1 MQQAIDVYVHQ
12 YLPYSWSAFNKM
24 NCLSVHDFTL
34 NFNRVSKT
42 YQLGL
47 MFEEYEY
54 RAEIEKL
61 VINWNGHQI
70 RLAYR
75 FPY

>member
-1 MQQAIDVYVHQ
+1 
-12 YLPYSWSAFNKM
+12 M

-61 VINWNGHQI
+61 VIN
-70 RLAYR
+70 
-75 FPY
+75 